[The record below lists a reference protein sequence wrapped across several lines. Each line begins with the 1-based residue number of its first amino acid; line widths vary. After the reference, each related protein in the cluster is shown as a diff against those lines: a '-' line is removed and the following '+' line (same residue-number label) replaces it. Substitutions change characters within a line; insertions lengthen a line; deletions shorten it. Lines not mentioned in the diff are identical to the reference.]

1 MATQTAWSETGFFDR
16 QKFDATLETPNSPP
30 DDDVE
35 ESENDDDPTVI
46 FSFDRSENY
55 KRKHSLL
62 ELIVPHGVMSR
73 EIQQRL
79 RKFVS
84 KPLPPTVGV
93 VESPPDSVE
102 MPTQTWNEDTNS
114 YDRGTESVP
123 MVRREM
129 EHAASHDLMAVLRLV
144 DAGKVGITEKNRW
157 PTPAAIRQVAEVLDG
172 ADYYPEDPSDL
183 NVVATGPLSSADV
196 LLLDTFADRTGDRIW
211 RLDPARFLDA
221 EAAGRSAEELI
232 AFLEA
237 ASGEDVPEPVGRFI
251 ADLATRSRA
260 LTDLGPARLIGC
272 ADPALAAF
280 IANHPATAKACSLAG
295 ADQLVVPARH
305 ATTFH
310 RALRKLGFVLRSPAA
325 DR

>member
-102 MPTQTWNEDTNS
+102 MPT
-114 YDRGTESVP
+114 
-123 MVRREM
+123 
-129 EHAASHDLMAVLRLV
+129 
-144 DAGKVGITEKNRW
+144 
-157 PTPAAIRQVAEVLDG
+157 
-172 ADYYPEDPSDL
+172 
-183 NVVATGPLSSADV
+183 
-196 LLLDTFADRTGDRIW
+196 
-211 RLDPARFLDA
+211 
-221 EAAGRSAEELI
+221 
-232 AFLEA
+232 
-237 ASGEDVPEPVGRFI
+237 
-251 ADLATRSRA
+251 
-260 LTDLGPARLIGC
+260 
-272 ADPALAAF
+272 
-280 IANHPATAKACSLAG
+280 
-295 ADQLVVPARH
+295 
-305 ATTFH
+305 
-310 RALRKLGFVLRSPAA
+310 
-325 DR
+325 